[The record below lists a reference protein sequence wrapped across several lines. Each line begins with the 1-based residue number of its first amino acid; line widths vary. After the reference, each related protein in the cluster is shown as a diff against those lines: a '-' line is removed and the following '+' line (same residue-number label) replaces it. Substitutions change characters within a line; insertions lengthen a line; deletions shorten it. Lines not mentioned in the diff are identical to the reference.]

1 MWSIYSLK
9 DTSLYLFD
17 GAFCVNF
24 ATQVFKLVFLLI
36 SAVVFL
42 LFQRNAA
49 PDITDSAPIKE
60 LAALLIFVMALG
72 CVLISTNNFVILLLA
87 LEGVSLALYI
97 MSAMSQTHG
106 GVTAAVKYFAYG
118 TLGSIFLFW
127 GVVHIYIVV
136 PTVSYGVLQFLI
148 EGLALATLQEQSL
161 PLEFATSTILVGFLI
176 KLGAAPLHQ

>member
-24 ATQVFKLVFLLI
+24 ATQIFKLAFLLI

-42 LFQRNAA
+42 LFQRTAA
-49 PDITDSAPIKE
+49 PDITDSAPVKE

-136 PTVSYGVLQFLI
+136 PTASYGVLQFLI
-148 EGLALATLQEQSL
+148 EGLALAMLQEQSL